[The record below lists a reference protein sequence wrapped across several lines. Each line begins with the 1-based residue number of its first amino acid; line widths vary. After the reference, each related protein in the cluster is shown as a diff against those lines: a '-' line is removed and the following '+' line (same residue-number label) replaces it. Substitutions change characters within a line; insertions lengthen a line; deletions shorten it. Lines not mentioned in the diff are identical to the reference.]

1 MQPFNEILEFGSL
14 KLSFAFELA
23 ILKFVTD
30 IFDLFVDLGSITKIL
45 VKSFEFGLDKW
56 GLKGLLVEW
65 IRVL

>member
-45 VKSFEFGLDKW
+45 VKSFEFGLDK
-56 GLKGLLVEW
+56 
-65 IRVL
+65 